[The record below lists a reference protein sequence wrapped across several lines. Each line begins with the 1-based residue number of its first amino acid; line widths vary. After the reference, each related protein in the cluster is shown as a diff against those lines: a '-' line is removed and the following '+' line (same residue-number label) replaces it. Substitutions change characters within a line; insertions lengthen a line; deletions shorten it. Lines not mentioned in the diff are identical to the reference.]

1 MKAAFKLVE
10 ENLGRQ
16 VVARSAEVVFRSLGS
31 TEFECEVRSPEGLT
45 MRCNGALGD
54 LEPRVL
60 GDDALGTNP
69 ALVHNA
75 WAFAKHDHLDR
86 TLPEGAERKSH
97 REQASAH
104 RKTAAGIAELVDKLG
119 TASKNS
125 WCSAC
130 FTRSDHR
137 RLTQGFGTMPA
148 YLCESCGSPTLGCAG
163 PGCANMA
170 TRGFAAV
177 LVPRYCAEH
186 RHEIPGFEKASASFG
201 SLEDYHEFLDFGR
214 RNLALGSRVAA
225 ISVLSAGALATGAFF
240 AAPAIG
246 GAIGSLSIAGG
257 GYTGAAASSY
267 GLALLGGGSIAA
279 GGLGMAGGTAVVA
292 AVGGALGGALGSSV
306 TTAYIGADKS
316 FYIELIKPG
325 SGTAVIVA
333 NGLFSEG
340 ADTRKDWKDLVA
352 RRYPDSPIYRV
363 HWGSNDL
370 GDLAAMA
377 KALGG
382 QPAAALGVKGL
393 AAKAGKAGA
402 KKLGPLAPALVIA
415 AAAKNPWHTAKVKA
429 DRTGVALAGLLARTD
444 AKRYVLVGHS
454 LGARVAA
461 TAAETLATSRSGPKI
476 DTVHLLG
483 AAVGSGGDWRLLNK
497 AVTGAVHNYHSS
509 NDGVLKYAY
518 KTAQAG
524 QTAVGFA
531 GFRTDYHRIHDHDV
545 SAIVAGHSK
554 YLENVQLS

>member
-1 MKAAFKLVE
+1 MGKTADVT
-10 ENLGRQ
+10 
-16 VVARSAEVVFRSLGS
+16 FRSLGGA
-31 TEFECEVRSPEGLT
+31 EFECEVRSPEGLT
-45 MRCNGALGD
+45 MRCNGALDD

-60 GDDALGTNP
+60 GNDALGTNP

-75 WAFAKHDHLDR
+75 WAFAKHDHLYR
-86 TLPEGAERKSH
+86 TLADGAERESH
-97 REQASAH
+97 HKQATAH
-104 RKTAAGIAELVDKLG
+104 RRTAVGIAELVDKLG

-130 FTRSDHR
+130 FTRSNHR
-137 RLTQGFGTMPA
+137 RLTQGFGTIPA

-163 PGCANMA
+163 PGCPNMA

-186 RHEIPGFEKASASFG
+186 RHEIPGFEKASEIFG
-201 SLEDYHEFLDFGR
+201 ALENYHEFLEFER
-214 RNLALGSRVAA
+214 ANLALGSRVAT
-225 ISVLSAGALATGAFF
+225 ISVLSAGALATGAFL

-257 GYTGAAASSY
+257 GYAGAAASSY

-316 FYIELIKPG
+316 FYIELIKQGNGIP
-325 SGTAVIVA
+325 VIVA

-340 ADTRKDWKDLVA
+340 TDTRKDWKDFVSI
-352 RRYPDSPIYRV
+352 RYPDSPIYRV
-363 HWGSNDL
+363 YWGSNDL
-370 GDLAAMA
+370 KDLATFA
-377 KALGG
+377 KIISG
-382 QPAAALGVKGL
+382 QPAAALGLKGL
-393 AAKAGKAGA
+393 AAKATKAGA
-402 KKLGPLAPALVIA
+402 EKLGPLAPALVIA
-415 AAAKNPWHTAKVKA
+415 AVAKNPWHTARVMA

-444 AKRYVLVGHS
+444 AKSYVLIGHS

-461 TAAETLATSRSGPKI
+461 TAAETLARSKGKPKI

-483 AAVGSGGDWRLLNK
+483 AAVGSKGDWRLLDK
-497 AVTGAVHNYHSS
+497 AVTGTVHNYHSS
-509 NDGVLKYAY
+509 NDGVLKYLY
-518 KTAQAG
+518 KTAQGG
-524 QTAVGFA
+524 QTAVGFG
-531 GFRTDYHRIHDHDV
+531 GFRTDFARIHDHDV
-545 SAIVAGHSK
+545 STRVSGHSM
-554 YLENVQLS
+554 YLKNVQLI

>member
-1 MKAAFKLVE
+1 
-10 ENLGRQ
+10 
-16 VVARSAEVVFRSLGS
+16 
-31 TEFECEVRSPEGLT
+31 

-60 GDDALGTNP
+60 GDNELGTNP

-75 WAFAKHDHLDR
+75 WAFAKHDHLER
-86 TLPEGAERKSH
+86 TLLEGDERASH
-97 REQASAH
+97 RTQADAH

-119 TASKNS
+119 AASKNA

-137 RLTQGFGTMPA
+137 RLTQGFGTIPA

-163 PGCANMA
+163 PGCSNMA

-201 SLEDYHEFLDFGR
+201 ALEDYHEFFEFER
-214 RNLALGSRVAA
+214 RNLARGSRVAT

-316 FYIELIKPG
+316 FNIELIKPG
-325 SGTAVIVA
+325 SGIPVVLA
-333 NGLFSEG
+333 NGLLSEG
-340 ADTRKDWKDLVA
+340 TDTRKDWKDIVA
-352 RRYPDSPIYRV
+352 RRYPDSPVYRV
-363 HWGSNDL
+363 HWGSGDL
-370 GDLAAMA
+370 GDLAALV
-377 KALGG
+377 KTLGG
-382 QPAAALGVKGL
+382 QPAVALGVRGL
-393 AAKAGKAGA
+393 AARATRAGA
-402 KKLGPLAPALVIA
+402 ARLGPLAPALAIA
-415 AAAKNPWHTAKVKA
+415 AVAKNPWHTAKVKA
-429 DRTGVALAGLLARTD
+429 DRAGVALAGLLARTD
-444 AKRYVLVGHS
+444 AKSYVLVGHS

-461 TAAETLATSRSGPKI
+461 TAAETLATTKTGPKI

-483 AAVGSGGDWRLLNK
+483 AAVGAKGDWQMLNK

-509 NDGVLKYAY
+509 NDAVLKYAY

-524 QTAVGFA
+524 QSAVGFV
-531 GFRTDYHRIHDHDV
+531 GFRTDFARIHDHDV
-545 SAIVAGHSK
+545 SAVVAGHSE
-554 YLENVQLS
+554 YLRNVQLV

>member
-1 MKAAFKLVE
+1 MGK
-10 ENLGRQ
+10 
-16 VVARSAEVVFRSLGS
+16 SAEVEFRSLGQA
-31 TEFECEVRSPEGLT
+31 EFECEVRSPEGLT

-60 GDDALGTNP
+60 GDDALGTNI

-86 TLPEGAERKSH
+86 TLTDGAERTSH
-97 REQASAH
+97 REQARAH
-104 RKTAAGIAELVDKLG
+104 RKTAAGIAELIDKLG
-119 TASKNS
+119 STSKTS

-137 RLTQGFGTMPA
+137 RLTQAFGTIPA

-186 RHEIPGFEKASASFG
+186 KHDIPGFEKASTSFG
-201 SLEDYHEFLDFGR
+201 VLEDYHEFLKFER

-225 ISVLSAGALATGAFF
+225 ISVLSAGALATGAFL

-257 GYTGAAASSY
+257 GYTGAAATSY

-316 FYIELIKPG
+316 FNIELIKPG
-325 SGTAVIVA
+325 SGIPVIVA

-340 ADTRKDWKDLVA
+340 SDTRADWKKLIT

-370 GDLAAMA
+370 GDLAAMV

-382 QPAAALGVKGL
+382 QPAAVLGVKGL

-402 KKLGPLAPALVIA
+402 KKLGPLAPALVA
-415 AAAKNPWHTAKVKA
+415 AALAKNPWHTARVKA

-444 AKRYVLVGHS
+444 AKSYVLIGHS

-461 TAAETLATSRSGPKI
+461 TAAETLATSKNKPRI

-483 AAVGSGGDWRLLNK
+483 AAIGAKGDWRLLSK

-509 NDGVLKYAY
+509 NDAVLKWAY

-524 QTAVGFA
+524 QSAVGFV
-531 GFRTDYHRIHDHDV
+531 GFRTEFARIHDHNV

-554 YLENVQLS
+554 YLQNVQLC

>member
-1 MKAAFKLVE
+1 MGK
-10 ENLGRQ
+10 
-16 VVARSAEVVFRSLGS
+16 SADVIFRSLGGA
-31 TEFECEVRSPEGLT
+31 ELECEVRSPEGLT

-60 GDDALGTNP
+60 GDDELGTNP

-86 TLPEGAERKSH
+86 TLPEGVERESH
-97 REQASAH
+97 RKQAAAH
-104 RKTAAGIAELVDKLG
+104 RKTVAGIAELVDKLG
-119 TASKNS
+119 AASKNS

-137 RLTQGFGTMPA
+137 RLTQGFGTIPA

-186 RHEIPGFEKASASFG
+186 RHEIPGFEKASVSFG
-201 SLEDYHEFLDFGR
+201 ALEDYHEFLEFER
-214 RNLALGSRVAA
+214 RNLARGSRVAT
-225 ISVLSAGALATGAFF
+225 ISVLSAGALATGAFL

-246 GAIGSLSIAGG
+246 GAIGSLSVAGA

-325 SGTAVIVA
+325 SGIAVIVA

-340 ADTRKDWKDLVA
+340 TDTRKDWKDLVT
-352 RRYPDSPIYRV
+352 RRYAESPIYRV

-370 GDLAAMA
+370 GDL
-377 KALGG
+377 KALVRTLGG

-393 AAKAGKAGA
+393 AAKATKAGA
-402 KKLGPLAPALVIA
+402 RKLGPLAPALALA
-415 AAAKNPWHTAKVKA
+415 AVAKNPWHTAKVKA

-444 AKRYVLVGHS
+444 AKSYVLIGHS

-461 TAAETLATSRSGPKI
+461 TAAETLATSKTGPKI

-483 AAVGSGGDWRLLNK
+483 AAVGSKGDWRLLDK
-497 AVTGAVHNYHSS
+497 AITGAVHNYHSS

-518 KTAQAG
+518 RTAQGG
-524 QTAVGFA
+524 QSAVGFV
-531 GFRTDYHRIHDHDV
+531 GIRTDFARIHDHDV
-545 SAIVAGHSK
+545 SALVDGHSM
-554 YLENVQLS
+554 YLKNVHLS

>member
-1 MKAAFKLVE
+1 MVE
-10 ENLGRQ
+10 
-16 VVARSAEVVFRSLGS
+16 RSAEVVFRSLGNA
-31 TEFECEVRSPEGLT
+31 EVECAVRSPQGLT

-86 TLPEGAERKSH
+86 TLPEGDERKSH
-97 REQASAH
+97 REQASVH
-104 RKTAAGIAELVDKLG
+104 RKIVAGIAELVDKLG

-201 SLEDYHEFLDFGR
+201 VLEDYHEFLNFER
-214 RNLALGSRVAA
+214 RNLALGSRVAT
-225 ISVLSAGALATGAFF
+225 ISVLTAGALATGAFF

-246 GAIGSLSIAGG
+246 GAIGSLSVAGG
-257 GYTGAAASSY
+257 GGYAGAAASSY

-316 FYIELIKPG
+316 FNIELIKPG
-325 SGTAVIVA
+325 SGIAVIVA

-340 ADTRKDWKDLVA
+340 TDTRKDWKKLVA
-352 RRYPDSPIYRV
+352 QRYPDSPIYRV

-370 GDLAAMA
+370 GDLAAMV

-402 KKLGPLAPALVIA
+402 KKLGPLAPALAMA
-415 AAAKNPWHTAKVKA
+415 AIAKNPWHTAKVKA

-444 AKRYVLVGHS
+444 AQSYVLVGHS

-461 TAAETLATSRSGPKI
+461 TAAETLATSKSRPKI

-483 AAVGSGGDWRLLNK
+483 AAVGSKGDWRLLSN

-509 NDGVLKYAY
+509 NDGVLKFAY
-518 KTAQAG
+518 KTAQGG

-531 GFRTDYHRIHDHDV
+531 GFRTKFARIHDHDV
-545 SAIVAGHSK
+545 SASVAGHSK
-554 YLENVQLS
+554 YLENVQLN

>member
-1 MKAAFKLVE
+1 MA
-10 ENLGRQ
+10 Q
-16 VVARSAEVVFRSLGS
+16 SAEVVFRSLS
-31 TEFECEVRSPEGLT
+31 SAEFECEVRSPGGLT

-86 TLPEGAERKSH
+86 TLPDGDERASH
-97 REQASAH
+97 RAQASAH
-104 RKTAAGIAELVDKLG
+104 RQTAAGIAELVDKLG
-119 TASKNS
+119 TASKTS

-137 RLTQGFGTMPA
+137 RLTQGFGTIPA
-148 YLCESCGSPTLGCAG
+148 YLCTSCGSPTLGCAG
-163 PGCANMA
+163 AGCANMA
-170 TRGFAAV
+170 TRGMSAV

-186 RHEIPGFEKASASFG
+186 RHDIPGFEKASTNFG
-201 SLEDYHEFLDFGR
+201 ALEDYHEFLRFER
-214 RNLALGSRVAA
+214 RNLARGSRIATVS
-225 ISVLSAGALATGAFF
+225 ILSAGALATGALF

-279 GGLGMAGGTAVVA
+279 GGLGMAGGTAVVT

-316 FYIELIKPG
+316 FNIELIKPG
-325 SGTAVIVA
+325 SGVPVIVA

-340 ADTRKDWKDLVA
+340 ADTRSDWKALV
-352 RRYPDSPIYRV
+352 RGRYPDSPIYRV

-370 GDLAAMA
+370 GDLAAML

-382 QPAAALGVKGL
+382 QPAAVLGIKGL
-393 AAKAGKAGA
+393 AAKATKAGA
-402 KKLGPLAPALVIA
+402 NKLGPLAPALVA
-415 AAAKNPWHTAKVKA
+415 AALAKNPWHTARVKA

-444 AKRYVLVGHS
+444 AKSYVLVGHS

-461 TAAETLATSRSGPKI
+461 TAAETLARSKNTPKI

-483 AAVGSGGDWRLLNK
+483 AAIGAGGDRRLLDK
-497 AVTGAVHNYHSS
+497 AVTDAVHNYHSS
-509 NDGVLKYAY
+509 NDLVLKYLY

-531 GFRTDYHRIHDHDV
+531 GFRTDFARIYDHDV
-545 SAIVAGHSK
+545 SDHVAGHSG
-554 YLENVQLS
+554 YLENVQLD

>member
-1 MKAAFKLVE
+1 MV
-10 ENLGRQ
+10 G
-16 VVARSAEVVFRSLGS
+16 RSAEVLFRSLGNA
-31 TEFECEVRSPEGLT
+31 EVECEVRSPEGLT

-86 TLPEGAERKSH
+86 TLPEGVERRSH
-97 REQASAH
+97 REQARVH
-104 RKTAAGIAELVDKLG
+104 RMIAAGIAELVDKLG

-186 RHEIPGFEKASASFG
+186 RHEIPGFEKASANFG
-201 SLEDYHEFLDFGR
+201 ALEDYHEFLEFER
-214 RNLALGSRVAA
+214 RNLAQGSRIAA
-225 ISVLSAGALATGAFF
+225 ISVLSAGALATGAFL

-246 GAIGSLSIAGG
+246 GAIGSLSVAGG
-257 GYTGAAASSY
+257 GYAGAAASSY

-279 GGLGMAGGTAVVA
+279 GGLGMAGGTAVVT

-316 FYIELIKPG
+316 FNIELIKPG
-325 SGTAVIVA
+325 PGIAVIVA

-340 ADTRKDWKDLVA
+340 TDTRTDWKKLVT

-382 QPAAALGVKGL
+382 QPATALGVKGL

-402 KKLGPLAPALVIA
+402 KKLGPLAPALAMA
-415 AAAKNPWHTAKVKA
+415 AVVKNPWHTAKVKA

-444 AKRYVLVGHS
+444 AKSYVLVGHS

-461 TAAETLATSRSGPKI
+461 TAAETLATSKGKPKI

-483 AAVGSGGDWRLLNK
+483 AAVGSRGDWRLLSK
-497 AVTGAVHNYHSS
+497 AITGAVHNYHSS

-518 KTAQAG
+518 TTAQAG

-531 GFRTDYHRIHDHDV
+531 GFRTDFARIQDHNV
-545 SAIVAGHSK
+545 SASVAGHSK
-554 YLENVQLS
+554 YLENVQLI

>member
-1 MKAAFKLVE
+1 MV
-10 ENLGRQ
+10 GM
-16 VVARSAEVVFRSLGS
+16 SAEVVFRSLGDA
-31 TEFECEVRSPEGLT
+31 EFECEVRSPEGLT
-45 MRCNGALGD
+45 MRCNGAIND

-75 WAFAKHDHLDR
+75 WAFAKHDHLYR
-86 TLPEGAERKSH
+86 TLTDGAERESH
-97 REQASAH
+97 HTQAMAH

-137 RLTQGFGTMPA
+137 RLTQGFGTIPA

-186 RHEIPGFEKASASFG
+186 KHEIPGFEKASLNFG
-201 SLEDYHEFLDFGR
+201 ALEDYHEFLKFER
-214 RNLALGSRVAA
+214 RNLALGSRIAA
-225 ISVLSAGALATGAFF
+225 ISVLSAGALATGAFL

-257 GYTGAAASSY
+257 GYAGAAASSY

-279 GGLGMAGGTAVVA
+279 GGLGMVGGTAVVA

-316 FYIELIKPG
+316 FNIELIKPG
-325 SGTAVIVA
+325 SGVAVIVA

-340 ADTRKDWKDLVA
+340 ADTRSDWKKLVA
-352 RRYPDSPIYRV
+352 RRYPESPIYRV

-370 GDLAAMA
+370 GDLSAMV
-377 KALGG
+377 KAMGG
-382 QPAAALGVKGL
+382 QPAAALGLKGL
-393 AAKAGKAGA
+393 AAKATKAGA

-415 AAAKNPWHTAKVKA
+415 AIAKNPWHTAKVKA

-444 AKRYVLVGHS
+444 AKSYVLVGHS

-461 TAAETLATSRSGPKI
+461 TAAETLATSKSGPKI

-483 AAVGSGGDWRLLNK
+483 AAIGSKGDWRLLSK

-509 NDGVLKYAY
+509 NDSVLKYAY
-518 KTAQAG
+518 PAAQAG

-531 GFRTDYHRIHDHDV
+531 GFRTEFARIHDHDV
-545 SAIVAGHSK
+545 SGIVAGHSK
-554 YLENVQLS
+554 YLQSVEPS

>member
-1 MKAAFKLVE
+1 
-10 ENLGRQ
+10 
-16 VVARSAEVVFRSLGS
+16 
-31 TEFECEVRSPEGLT
+31 
-45 MRCNGALGD
+45 
-54 LEPRVL
+54 
-60 GDDALGTNP
+60 
-69 ALVHNA
+69 
-75 WAFAKHDHLDR
+75 
-86 TLPEGAERKSH
+86 
-97 REQASAH
+97 
-104 RKTAAGIAELVDKLG
+104 
-119 TASKNS
+119 
-125 WCSAC
+125 
-130 FTRSDHR
+130 
-137 RLTQGFGTMPA
+137 MPA

-201 SLEDYHEFLDFGR
+201 VLEDYHEFLNFER
-214 RNLALGSRVAA
+214 RNLALGSRVAT
-225 ISVLSAGALATGAFF
+225 ISVLTAGALATGAFF

-246 GAIGSLSIAGG
+246 GAIGSLSVAGG
-257 GYTGAAASSY
+257 GGYAGAAASSY

-316 FYIELIKPG
+316 FNIELIKPG
-325 SGTAVIVA
+325 SGIAVIVA

-340 ADTRKDWKDLVA
+340 TDTRKDWKKLVA
-352 RRYPDSPIYRV
+352 QRYPDSPIYRV

-370 GDLAAMA
+370 GDLAAMV

-402 KKLGPLAPALVIA
+402 KKLGPLAPALAMA
-415 AAAKNPWHTAKVKA
+415 AIAKNPWHTAKVKA

-444 AKRYVLVGHS
+444 AQSYVLVGHS

-461 TAAETLATSRSGPKI
+461 TAAETLATSKSRPKI

-483 AAVGSGGDWRLLNK
+483 AAVGSK
-497 AVTGAVHNYHSS
+497 VTGDCSATQSPVQCTTTTHRTTVSSSSPTRPPKADKRRSDSLASAPNSPASTTTTSPLVSLAIRSISKTCSSTDRAVLPGCRRGHPQALLQMPAPYGRWPRGRPSECAR
-509 NDGVLKYAY
+509 DGTCGPSTTGILLFVALFLVDLLALRVGYVLYDRDRQRPQPRGRPQVLGPGSAHGRRRRVP
-518 KTAQAG
+518 ARPQASLARPQRREG
-524 QTAVGFA
+524 LDLFQG
-531 GFRTDYHRIHDHDV
+531 GRT
-545 SAIVAGHSK
+545 VALPAACQV
-554 YLENVQLS
+554 YLT

>member
-1 MKAAFKLVE
+1 M
-10 ENLGRQ
+10 
-16 VVARSAEVVFRSLGS
+16 VAQSAEVVFRSLGT
-31 TEFECEVRSPEGLT
+31 TEFECEVRSPDGLT

-86 TLPEGAERKSH
+86 TLPDGDERTSH
-97 REQASAH
+97 RVQAAAH
-104 RKTAAGIAELVDKLG
+104 RKTAAAIAELVDKLG
-119 TASKNS
+119 TTTKTS

-130 FTRSDHR
+130 FTQSEHR
-137 RLTQGFGTMPA
+137 RLTQGLGTIPA
-148 YLCESCGSPTLGCAG
+148 YLCTSCGSPTLGCAG

-170 TRGFAAV
+170 TRGVAAM

-186 RHEIPGFEKASASFG
+186 RHEIPGFDKASANFG
-201 SLEDYHEFLDFGR
+201 ALEDYHEFLKFER

-225 ISVLSAGALATGAFF
+225 VSILSAGALMTGAIF

-246 GAIGSLSIAGG
+246 GAIGSLSVAG

-316 FYIELIKPG
+316 FNIELIKPG
-325 SGTAVIVA
+325 SGTPVIVA

-340 ADTRKDWKDLVA
+340 ADTRPDWKDLVKG
-352 RRYPDSPIYRV
+352 RYPESPIYRV

-377 KALGG
+377 KTLGG
-382 QPAAALGVKGL
+382 QPAAAFGVKGL
-393 AAKAGKAGA
+393 AAKATKAGA
-402 KKLGPLAPALVIA
+402 KKLGPLAPALVA
-415 AAAKNPWHTAKVKA
+415 AAVAKNPWHTARVKA

-444 AKRYVLVGHS
+444 AKSYVLIGHS
-454 LGARVAA
+454 LGARVVA
-461 TAAETLATSRSGPKI
+461 TAAETLARSKNKPKI

-483 AAVGSGGDWRLLNK
+483 AAIGSKGDWRLLDK

-509 NDGVLKYAY
+509 NDGVLKFAY

-524 QTAVGFA
+524 QSAVGFA
-531 GFRTDYHRIHDHDV
+531 GFRTDFARIHDHDV
-545 SAIVAGHSK
+545 SDHVAGHSK
-554 YLENVQLS
+554 YLQGVQLN